1 MKNKPMFVTEE
12 KRIALISIDGDPATK
27 TGQEE
32 VGCRNVYV
40 RQVGESLSQQGWQ
53 VDLFTRH
60 RDAAQPAIVRHN
72 PNCRT
77 IRLAAG
83 PQSVVP
89 RDELFQY
96 LPEFVQQFQ
105 LFQQREGWQYPL
117 IHTNHWLSAWAGMEL
132 KRNYPLIQV
141 HTYHSLGVLKYQ
153 AIEQLSS
160 SQARSTAATRLA
172 VEKACLEIADRVI
185 ATSPQEK
192 QHMQTL
198 SCQGHIEMIPCGT
211 DVNRFG
217 SVQRPVA
224 RHKLGLAPETKMVLY
239 VGKFSQRKG
248 IETLVRAIAQS
259 HLRASG
265 NLRLVIAGGS
275 DPSQNDSPE
284 RDRIQETVAEL
295 GLKDITTFPGY
306 LDDADLPVYYAAA
319 DVCVVPSYYEPF
331 SPVAV
336 EAMASGTPVVAS
348 DVGGL
353 QFTVVPEVTGLLVPP
368 KDEVA
373 LGKAIDRILIN
384 PNWRDQLGQ
393 TGRQRAE
400 IAFSWDSVASSLA
413 HLYTN
418 LLAHSTLS
426 IPEAPKHVHLVA

>member
-1 MKNKPMFVTEE
+1 V
-12 KRIALISIDGDPATK
+12 
-27 TGQEE
+27 
-32 VGCRNVYV
+32 
-40 RQVGESLSQQGWQ
+40 
-53 VDLFTRH
+53 
-60 RDAAQPAIVRHN
+60 
-72 PNCRT
+72 
-77 IRLAAG
+77 
-83 PQSVVP
+83 
-89 RDELFQY
+89 
-96 LPEFVQQFQ
+96 
-105 LFQQREGWQYPL
+105 
-117 IHTNHWLSAWAGMEL
+117 
-132 KRNYPLIQV
+132 
-141 HTYHSLGVLKYQ
+141 
-153 AIEQLSS
+153 
-160 SQARSTAATRLA
+160 TRLA

-217 SVQRPVA
+217 SVERPVA
-224 RHKLGLAPETKMVLY
+224 RHKLELAPETKMVLY

-265 NLRLVIAGGS
+265 DLRLVIAGGS

-284 RDRIQETVAEL
+284 RDRIQEIVAEL

-373 LGKAIDRILIN
+373 LGQAIERILIN

-400 IAFSWDSVASSLA
+400 IAFSWDSVASRLA

-426 IPEAPKHVHLVA
+426 IPEAPEQVHLVA